1 MMKSLWN
8 SFKIAFAMFSK
19 IPMPQADWSE
29 ENMRYM
35 LCFFPFVGAAVG
47 VVMLGMEWLCRYFGM
62 SNGFIA
68 VALVLVPVIVTG
80 GIHVDG
86 LLDTSDALSSWRDR
100 EKRLEI
106 LKDSHAGAF
115 AVITA
120 CVYFLTMYGG
130 MSQIVEQ
137 DNRKMLYILAT
148 GYIVSRC
155 LSGIGVITLP
165 KANASGTVAEFSRKA
180 QDTRVRNILIIYLVL
195 LTGFMFWI
203 QPVWGTAVIVTAL
216 LVFWFYRHKALKYFG
231 GTTGDLS
238 GYFLCLCE
246 VWIVL
251 VLAIITVV
259 YKI

>member
-1 MMKSLWN
+1 MKSLWN

-35 LCFFPFVGAAVG
+35 LCFFPFVGAAAG
-47 VVMLGMEWLCRYFGM
+47 AIMLGLCRYLGM
-62 SNGFIA
+62 SDGFITA
-68 VALVLVPVIVTG
+68 VLVLIPIFVTG

-120 CVYFLTMYGG
+120 CVYFVAMYGG
-130 MSQIVEQ
+130 MSQIVKA
-137 DNRKMLYILAT
+137 DDRGVLYVLAL
-148 GYIVSRC
+148 GYMVSRS
-155 LSGIGVITLP
+155 LSGLGVISLP

-180 QDTRVRNILIIYLVL
+180 KDLRVRNTLVIYLIL
-195 LTGFMFWI
+195 LTACMICI
-203 QPVWGTAVIVTAL
+203 QPVWGAAVILTAL
-216 LVFWFYRHKALKYFG
+216 LVFAFYRHKALKYFG

-251 VLAIITVV
+251 VLAVV
-259 YKI
+259 SVNF

>member
-1 MMKSLWN
+1 
-8 SFKIAFAMFSK
+8 MFSK

-47 VVMLGMEWLCRYFGM
+47 AIMLAAEGICRYLGM
-62 SNGFIA
+62 SDGFITA
-68 VALVLVPVIVTG
+68 VLVLIPIFVTG

-120 CVYFLTMYGG
+120 CVYFVAMYGG
-130 MSQIVEQ
+130 MSQIVKA
-137 DNRKMLYILAT
+137 DDRGVLYVLAL
-148 GYIVSRC
+148 GYMVSRS
-155 LSGIGVITLP
+155 LSGLGVISLP

-180 QDTRVRNILIIYLVL
+180 KDLRVRNTLVIYLIL
-195 LTGFMFWI
+195 LTACMICI
-203 QPVWGTAVIVTAL
+203 QPVWGAAVILTAL
-216 LVFWFYRHKALKYFG
+216 LVFAFYRHKALKYFG

-251 VLAIITVV
+251 VLAVV
-259 YKI
+259 SVNF

>member
-1 MMKSLWN
+1 MKSLWN

-19 IPMPQADWSE
+19 IPMPQAEWTE

-35 LCFFPFVGAAVG
+35 LCFFPFVGGAAGLLTLG
-47 VVMLGMEWLCRYFGM
+47 VSWLGEYFGFGT
-62 SNGFIA
+62 GFMA
-68 VALVLVPVIVTG
+68 MALILVPVLVTG

-120 CVYFLTMYGG
+120 CVYFLVLYGG
-130 MSQIVEQ
+130 FSQI
-137 DNRKMLYILAT
+137 T
-148 GYIVSRC
+148 GDWTAMKLIALGYVVSRC
-155 LSGIGVITLP
+155 FSGLGVITLP
-165 KANASGTVAEFSRKA
+165 KANAGGTVAEFSRKA
-180 QDTRVRNILIIYLVL
+180 QDTTVRNTLIVYLVL
-195 LTGFMFWI
+195 LAALMLLI
-203 QPVWGTAVIVTAL
+203 QPVWGAVTFVTAV
-216 LVFWFYRHKALKYFG
+216 LVFLFYKHKAMKYFG

-246 VWIVL
+246 AWM
-251 VLAIITVV
+251 VLALAILTVV
-259 YKI
+259 YPI

>member
-1 MMKSLWN
+1 
-8 SFKIAFAMFSK
+8 MFSK

-35 LCFFPFVGAAVG
+35 LCFFPFVGTAIG
-47 VVMLGMEWLCRYFGM
+47 VVMLAVEWICRYLGLG
-62 SNGFIA
+62 SSFIA
-68 VALVLVPVIVTG
+68 AALILVPVLVTG

-120 CVYFLTMYGG
+120 CVYFLAMYGG
-130 MSQIVEQ
+130 MNQIVEQ
-137 DNRKMLYILAT
+137 ENYQMLYILAA
-148 GYIVSRC
+148 GYMVSRC

-165 KANASGTVAEFSRKA
+165 KANANGTVAEFSRKA
-180 QDTRVRNILIIYLVL
+180 QDTRVRNTLIVYLVL
-195 LTGFMFWI
+195 LTVFMLWI
-203 QPVWGTAVIVTAL
+203 QPVWGAAVIVTAL
-216 LVFWFYRHKALKYFG
+216 LVFLFYVHKAMKYFG

-251 VLAIITVV
+251 VLAVITVI
-259 YKI
+259 YKV

>member
-1 MMKSLWN
+1 MMDSMKL
-8 SFKIAFAMFSK
+8 A
-19 IPMPQADWSE
+19 
-29 ENMRYM
+29 
-35 LCFFPFVGAAVG
+35 FVGK
-47 VVMLGMEWLCRYFGM
+47 E
-62 SNGFIA
+62 A
-68 VALVLVPVIVTG
+68 VAAYQNFKEMHFAVKKLQEQIGSYIVKMFASGTLTEQQSEQAA
-80 GIHVDG
+80 G
-86 LLDTSDALSSWRDR
+86 LLYINNNIDR
-100 EKRLEI
+100 IADRCEEI
-106 LKDSHAGAF
+106 
-115 AVITA
+115 
-120 CVYFLTMYGG
+120 
-130 MSQIVEQ
+130 
-137 DNRKMLYILAT
+137 
-148 GYIVSRC
+148 
-155 LSGIGVITLP
+155 
-165 KANASGTVAEFSRKA
+165 GTVAEFSRKA

>member
-1 MMKSLWN
+1 MWDVKSLWN

-47 VVMLGMEWLCRYFGM
+47 AIMLAAEWICRYLGM
-62 SNGFIA
+62 SDGFITA
-68 VALVLVPVIVTG
+68 VLVLIPIFVTG

-120 CVYFLTMYGG
+120 CVYF
-130 MSQIVEQ
+130 
-137 DNRKMLYILAT
+137 
-148 GYIVSRC
+148 
-155 LSGIGVITLP
+155 
-165 KANASGTVAEFSRKA
+165 GTVAEFSRKA
-180 QDTRVRNILIIYLVL
+180 KDLRVRNTLVIYLLL
-195 LTGFMFWI
+195 LTVCMICI
-203 QPVWGTAVIVTAL
+203 QPVWGAAVILTAL
-216 LVFWFYRHKALKYFG
+216 LVFAFYRHKALKYFG

-251 VLAIITVV
+251 VLAVV
-259 YKI
+259 SVNF